1 MSHLLFSTLF
11 LHFSIVGER
20 STLGFKSQ
28 LCHLISYNT
37 FNLAAQN
44 VEMQN
49 HCPAFDILSQIL
61 QLNEISR

>member
-49 HCPAFDILSQIL
+49 HCPALIY
-61 QLNEISR
+61 